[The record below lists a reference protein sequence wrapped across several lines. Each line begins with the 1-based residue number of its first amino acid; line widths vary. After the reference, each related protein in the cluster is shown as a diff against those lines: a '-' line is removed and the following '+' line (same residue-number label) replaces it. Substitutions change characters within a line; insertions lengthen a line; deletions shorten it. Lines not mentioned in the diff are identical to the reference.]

1 MNQNWAEA
9 ILVIACVGQFFCGM
23 ACVTSSSR
31 TFFAFSRDRAVPGH
45 RLWSRVSAK
54 GVPSMAVLGSTAL
67 AFLIV
72 LPALF
77 ASDTFVPPVAFF
89 AVTAIGT
96 IGLYIAYVIPVFL
109 RWRMGDSFEP
119 RSWTLGPRYKWLN
132 AIAVVFVAVM
142 FIVLMLPTN
151 TFGVPWEDD
160 FDWSFFNY
168 TPLVVGVVLL
178 GAGLAWVLGVK
189 KRYKGPIRQIE
200 FDEGMGIVEEKP
212 AEPEAPPPPAS

>member
-1 MNQNWAEA
+1 
-9 ILVIACVGQFFCGM
+9 
-23 ACVTSSSR
+23 
-31 TFFAFSRDRAVPGH
+31 
-45 RLWSRVSAK
+45 
-54 GVPSMAVLGSTAL
+54 MAVLGSTAL

-109 RWRMGDSFEP
+109 RWRMGDAFEV
-119 RSWTLGPRYKWLN
+119 RSWTLGPRYKWIN

-142 FIVLMLPTN
+142 FVVLMLPTN
-151 TFGVPWEDD
+151 TFGVPWEGD

-168 TPLVVGVVLL
+168 TPVVVGLVVL
-178 GAGLAWVLGVK
+178 GTWLAWVLGAK
-189 KRYKGPIRQIE
+189 NSYKGPIRQIE

-212 AEPEAPPPPAS
+212 TDAAPGGGAAQGGA

>member
-1 MNQNWAEA
+1 
-9 ILVIACVGQFFCGM
+9 
-23 ACVTSSSR
+23 
-31 TFFAFSRDRAVPGH
+31 
-45 RLWSRVSAK
+45 
-54 GVPSMAVLGSTAL
+54 MAVLGSTAL

-96 IGLYIAYVIPVFL
+96 IGLYIAYVIPVYL
-109 RWRMGDSFEP
+109 RWRMGDAFEA
-119 RSWTLGPRYKWLN
+119 RSWTLGPRYKWIN

-142 FIVLMLPTN
+142 FVVLMLPTN

-168 TPLVVGVVLL
+168 TPLVVGLVLL
-178 GAGLAWVLGVK
+178 GRWPRLGA
-189 KRYKGPIRQIE
+189 RHEQALHGPDPADRVRRGHGHRRRE
-200 FDEGMGIVEEKP
+200 A